1 MGVTNII
8 FSVRGIFQLG
18 LAVSEI
24 QSNRESNFPPAECI
38 LVALTI
44 CLECNNSV
52 FDNVFYLPE
61 NGTAMGSHMSC
72 SYSDIAM
79 YRFNIKALNYK
90 PGAQC
95 WKRFRDDI
103 FSLEPFL

>member
-61 NGTAMGSHMSC
+61 NGSVWISAQKPSAK
-72 SYSDIAM
+72 IAEAEAKKT
-79 YRFNIKALNYK
+79 FALT
-90 PGAQC
+90 
-95 WKRFRDDI
+95 F
-103 FSLEPFL
+103 FLLT